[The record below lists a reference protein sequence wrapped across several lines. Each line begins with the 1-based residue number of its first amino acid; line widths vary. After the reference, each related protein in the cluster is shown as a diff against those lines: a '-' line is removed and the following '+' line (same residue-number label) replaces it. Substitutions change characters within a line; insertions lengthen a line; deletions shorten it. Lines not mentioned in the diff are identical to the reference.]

1 VGWIPAHALCGLL
14 LSEQMMHSEPLVSVV
29 IPTIGRPSLADAVV
43 SVLRQTYPHFEI
55 VVRFDPVAPANAEQ
69 YLPSDPRI
77 KIIHAASREEIS
89 LSRARALNDC
99 EGSFVAYLDDDNR
112 YLETKLER
120 QVAAA
125 VRALAAGA
133 SHVVVG
139 CRVLAY
145 DSHGGARVVPRD
157 LKRANQ
163 PMADYLFRRRQIR
176 PGQTAVGAT
185 MLLCD
190 IGLARKLSLTTPSSL
205 HEDWE
210 WAIRADQELN
220 TAFLMVPEVLSEY
233 IGQPAGASASSR
245 ASWRVSDQWVI
256 DHGDVLSPR
265 CQADFL
271 LCITFPLAVSQRDW
285 RGALHV
291 VARSVRSGFPGLPAW
306 LFAILYV
313 VLPSRARSLVAA
325 AETRIHPW
333 VVPGRERP

>member
-1 VGWIPAHALCGLL
+1 MQGD
-14 LSEQMMHSEPLVSVV
+14 PLVSVV
-29 IPTIGRPSLADAVV
+29 IPTIGRPSLSDAVE
-43 SVLRQTYPHFEI
+43 SVLRQTYSHFEI
-55 VVRFDPVAPANAEQ
+55 VVRFDPIAPANAEL
-69 YLPSDPRI
+69 YVPRDPRV
-77 KIIHAASREEIS
+77 KIVHAPSREEIS
-89 LSRARALNDC
+89 LSRARALSDC
-99 EGSFVAYLDDDNR
+99 EGRFVAYLDDDNR
-112 YLETKLER
+112 YLETKLEK

-125 VRALAAGA
+125 LRELVAGA

-145 DSHGGARVVPRD
+145 DSYGGKRVVPRD
-157 LKRANQ
+157 LKRTNQ
-163 PMADYLFRRRQIR
+163 SMADYLFRRRQIR

-190 IGLARKLSLTTPSSL
+190 MELARKLSLTTPSSL

-210 WAIRADQELN
+210 WAIRADQERN

-233 IGQPAGASASSR
+233 FGQPAGASASSR
-245 ASWRVSDQWVI
+245 ASWRVSAQWVI

-285 RGALHV
+285 WGALQV
-291 VARSVRSGFPGLPAW
+291 VARSVKSGFPGLPAW

-325 AETRIHPW
+325 AEARMHLW
-333 VVPGRERP
+333 VARGRQRP